1 MDSRKSQIVELTLRL
16 IQQKGYVA
24 FSYDDL
30 AKQLGVTKASIHYH
44 FEKKEDLGIA
54 VCERIQQILH
64 NLFES
69 IEQLPSIEERFS
81 RYIAGRISWL
91 EKNEICA
98 ITSLQSDFQSLPTGL
113 QESLKELS
121 QMELTFLSKMLHEA
135 KGAGKIRNFENLD
148 ELAVMIVCCL
158 KGAFQYDRVL
168 DSGFVE
174 IVTSQLTRLMK

>member
-44 FEKKEDLGIA
+44 FEKKEDLGLA
-54 VCERIQQILH
+54 VCERVQQILL

-69 IEQLPSIEERFS
+69 IDQLPTIEEKFD
-81 RYIAGRISWL
+81 RYIEGRLSWL
-91 EKNEICA
+91 RENEICA
-98 ITSLQSDFQSLPTGL
+98 ITSLQSDFQSLTVSL
-113 QESLKELS
+113 QERLKELS
-121 QMELTFLSKMLHEA
+121 QMELTFLSKMLYEA
-135 KGAGKIRNFENLD
+135 KNEGKIHNFEKMD
-148 ELAVMIVCCL
+148 ELAVTIVCCL

-168 DSGFVE
+168 GNGFVS
-174 IVTSQLTRLMK
+174 IVKAQIKRLLE